1 MLDASEE
8 RIMEMWAFETLDVR
22 PAVYVDLGGK
32 EHDLALYDDVV
43 RDDLAEL
50 ITYYNEKPPYPQ
62 FKTFWHA
69 FDSPISLHMDGRT
82 PMAKVLFAIGR
93 DLEKRLGISQG
104 RVRP

>member
-1 MLDASEE
+1 
-8 RIMEMWAFETLDVR
+8 MEMWSFEAKEVR
-22 PAVYVDLGGK
+22 ADLYTDIAGK
-32 EHDLALYDDVV
+32 EFDLTGLTDEV

-69 FDSPISLHMDGRT
+69 FDSPISVHMDGRT
-82 PMAKVLFAIGR
+82 PVAKTLFAIGR